1 MTLFLY
7 QVYPTE
13 LMYQMYLYSFV
24 EVFAM
29 IVNLHDLSPYIFSN
43 IMLAMLNV
51 GAGYVVLSYRWL
63 FLTRYGYG
71 IIYYF

>member
-1 MTLFLY
+1 
-7 QVYPTE
+7 
-13 LMYQMYLYSFV
+13 
-24 EVFAM
+24 M

-63 FLTRYGYG
+63 YLTRYGYG